1 MGRMIS
7 ETQRDWDLLLPH
19 VMAAYRSSVHRSTG
33 YSPNYLMLA
42 REVKALADLV
52 YRIPTDPSPIAME
65 DRMKQAYD
73 LVRRELGV
81 AAERMKRRY
90 DIRVRPQKFRRGD
103 WVLY

>member
-1 MGRMIS
+1 
-7 ETQRDWDLLLPH
+7 
-19 VMAAYRSSVHRSTG
+19 
-33 YSPNYLMLA
+33 
-42 REVKALADLV
+42 
-52 YRIPTDPSPIAME
+52 
-65 DRMKQAYD
+65 MKQAYD